1 MSRTLKTDIPGVDH
15 RTSLDELRE
24 RGVPRPL
31 VVEIGFGRG
40 EFLLDL
46 AQREPEQHFLGVEL
60 SWKRTLKM
68 ARRLARLEIDNVML
82 LQGPAESLLREVL
95 PEASVRC
102 LWINFPDPWP
112 KKRHHRRRLIQAG
125 TLRWIARCLEPG
137 GLLRIATDHPEYA
150 EWIDAQLAATP
161 GLENRYA
168 PQRWRPAV
176 EGRMPTAYELEWRAL
191 GRSFHFF
198 EYARPL

>member
-15 RTSLDELRE
+15 RVDLDALRE
-24 RGVPRPL
+24 RGVPQSL
-31 VVEIGFGRG
+31 VVEIGVGRG
-40 EFLLDL
+40 EFLLEL
-46 AQREPEQHFLGVEL
+46 ARREPEQRFLGVEI

-82 LQGPAESLLREVL
+82 LQGAAEPLLREGL
-95 PEASVRC
+95 PPGSVRC

-112 KKRHHRRRLIQAG
+112 KKRHHRRRLIQAD
-125 TLRWIARCLEPG
+125 TCEWIARSLEPG

-150 EWIDAQLAATP
+150 EWIDAHLSATA
-161 GLENRYA
+161 GLENRHA
-168 PQRWRPAV
+168 PERWRPAV
-176 EGRMPTAYELEWRAL
+176 EGRTPTAYELEWRAL

-198 EYARPL
+198 EYARPR